1 MVKKKKKK
9 KRSIY
14 WSENYRPKYINELC
28 GQESLV
34 GIIKRLLMNK
44 EDLPHL
50 LLHGDPGTGKTTTAF
65 IIAREIYG
73 VPEYKN
79 FVHYVNASF
88 ERRLE
93 NIAEI
98 EKFAKGSSLGT
109 ADVNYKLIILD
120 EADYLAPTSQP
131 ALRSLMENL
140 ADNCRFIIT
149 CNYPLKIIPALR
161 SRATEIYV
169 KPATRKAIAQMV
181 DRVVTGEQVVGMTE
195 EIKRMLIR
203 HARGDFRKAIN
214 ALQASVENKE
224 VTVQRISEITNLM
237 DEKTLMELFR
247 VLDDKGIDEC
257 IKKTQKYMSKGVL
270 PESVVEAAF
279 DVCLERGYFGGK
291 NSMKLLDLFTE
302 ASVKMGYGV
311 LGAVIVPWFI
321 IKLKALMVK

>member
-1 MVKKKKKK
+1 MVKKKK

-14 WSENYRPKYINELC
+14 WSENYRPKYIDELC
-28 GQESLV
+28 GQETLV
-34 GIIKRLLMNK
+34 GVMKRLLMNK

-50 LLHGDPGTGKTTTAF
+50 LLHGDPGTGKTTAAF
-65 IIAREIYG
+65 AMVREIYG

-79 FVHYVNASF
+79 FVKYVNASF

-93 NIAEI
+93 NIEEI
-98 EKFAKGSSLGT
+98 KKFAQGASLGT
-109 ADVNYKLIILD
+109 ADVGYKIIILD

-131 ALRSLMENL
+131 ALRSLVENL

-149 CNYPLKIIPALR
+149 CNYPEKIIPALR
-161 SRATEIYV
+161 SRATEIFV
-169 KPATRKAIAQMV
+169 RPATRKAIAQMV
-181 DRVVTGEQVVGMTE
+181 DRVVEGEQVKGMTE

-203 HARGDFRKAIN
+203 FARGDFRKAIN

-224 VTVQRISEITNLM
+224 VTVQRVSEITNLM

-257 IKKTQKYMSKGVL
+257 IKKTQKYMNKGVL

-302 ASVKMGYGV
+302 ASAKMVYGV
-311 LGAVIVPWFI
+311 LGVVVVPWFI
-321 IKLKALMVK
+321 IRLKTLMVK